1 MDIKAGDIV
10 EYNSYLHRVLKTLTI
25 PSDSLQ
31 IFGPFGGV
39 TVKESDVTIIESIE
53 LPTLEIGDVVVVNDV
68 KPIEKQPNGIWIIAM
83 NDFIGKTF
91 TVEDLMNHQIYGQLA
106 YLDGL
111 WFRTYHLE
119 KINEFDIV

>member
-1 MDIKAGDIV
+1 MDIKVGDIV

-25 PSDSLQ
+25 PSNSLQ
-31 IFGPFGGV
+31 IFGPFGDV
-39 TVKESDVTIIESIE
+39 AVKESDVTIIESIE

-68 KPIEKQPNGIWIIAM
+68 KPIEKQPNGIWITAM

-91 TVEDLMNHQIYGQLA
+91 TVEDLMNHQIYGRFA

-119 KINEFDIV
+119 KVKDYDIV